1 MIGGTDVV
9 MVGFPFGVGFW
20 LYEQATWP
28 EPHRFAG
35 AAWSPSFRI
44 SGPRL
49 AAQLM

>member
-1 MIGGTDVV
+1 MV